1 MTTTTRTAT
10 FTDEDIAA
18 ATAKAETDPGFWIGH
33 SGEEV
38 RGSDVATH
46 LEATLALLEKR
57 GWTRTPHDPTPELP
71 EVDENASVKALLH
84 SLWKWGR
91 TLVGDTG
98 PLTLAIAMIQARG
111 KAGDQDTNAVA
122 DRLMNALVA
131 ARTGQPFAQH
141 NAWAEKKSRT
151 WDEIRDLLTAAASI
165 ARSHA

>member
-1 MTTTTRTAT
+1 MSTTTVRPT

-18 ATAKAETDPGFWIGH
+18 ATAKATAAPGFWIGH

-38 RGSDVATH
+38 SGSDVATH

-57 GWTRTPHDPTPELP
+57 GWARTPHDPTPELP
-71 EVDENASVKALLH
+71 TADENTTVKALLLDLLKAAR
-84 SLWKWGR
+84 SL
-91 TLVGDTG
+91 VADHG
-98 PLTLAIAMIQARG
+98 PLTLGIAMIQARG
-111 KAGDQDTNAVA
+111 KAGDQDTEAVA

-165 ARSHA
+165 ARNHT